1 MTEQAKNLQSSQVI
15 AKIFGVSVRRVEQLN
30 KEKIIK
36 GEGNPLKFDLL
47 PTIKAYIK
55 YLSDKANSKIK
66 SNEDSKNESKKLD
79 GDARYKDAKAE
90 IYELKLKELKG
101 EMHKAEDVEDIMTDH
116 VLQLRAVLMSLPGKL
131 AVDCAA
137 SDSAA
142 EAAEIIKKEVYRI
155 LKRLSEY
162 EYNEEEYKRR
172 VREREGW
179 GEASEE

>member
-1 MTEQAKNLQSSQVI
+1 MAEQTKNLQSSQVI

-36 GEGNPLKFDLL
+36 GEGSPLKFDLL
-47 PTIKAYIK
+47 PTIKTYIK
-55 YLSDKANSKIK
+55 YLSEKANSKVK
-66 SNEDSKNESKKLD
+66 SSEDSKNESKKLD

-116 VLQLRAVLMSLPGKL
+116 VLQLRAILMSLPGKL

-137 SDSAA
+137 SDNAA
-142 EAAEIIKKEVYRI
+142 EVAEIIKREVYRL
-155 LKRLSEY
+155 LKGLSEY
-162 EYNEEEYKRR
+162 EYDAEAYKRR
-172 VREREGW
+172 VKEREGW